1 MLLEIKNV
9 YNLTNDQTLT
19 EDCHKFSTIEF
30 ESQTNSSFPA
40 CELQFIKCVI
50 THETCAQ
57 DMKSNMNCIHF
68 FYCRWHNVTLD
79 YINQQEKLDK
89 NLSCL
94 PKLRLKKCYLKKF
107 ISIFFFWGLLIFL
120 SEALFRLKTKNSV
133 KRTPLIKIE
142 SFLISIFDLKQ
153 ILKVVPTENY

>member
-1 MLLEIKNV
+1 MLLDIKNV
-9 YNLTNDQTLT
+9 YNLTNGQTF
-19 EDCHKFSTIEF
+19 K
-30 ESQTNSSFPA
+30 SQTNWFFPN

-50 THETCAQ
+50 THETCVQ
-57 DMKSNMNCIHF
+57 DMKTNMNHIHL
-68 FYCRWHNVTLD
+68 FYCRWQ

-89 NLSCL
+89 NLWCL

-142 SFLISIFDLKQ
+142 SFLISIFDLTQ